1 MLKILKAALG
11 ATFFSVL
18 SPAMAEEPATLEIA
32 WPVEGAEI
40 VLGDDAERAI
50 AVFVKS
56 SFSLKPAGRCG
67 EDKRCGHIH
76 LKIDPDGD
84 TCNIPG
90 RPYNSMNS
98 DFGSDLIKAR
108 FGHCPSPEG
117 KHVIGALLADDHHK
131 PVLVNG
137 KPVTA
142 LLEVSAK

>member
-32 WPVEGAEI
+32 WPVKGAEI

-56 SFSLKPAGRCG
+56 SFSLKPAGQCG

-117 KHVIGALLADDHHK
+117 KHVIGALLADDHH
-131 PVLVNG
+131 NRFW
-137 KPVTA
+137 
-142 LLEVSAK
+142 